1 MIVLD
6 TTVLVYA
13 TGSAHP
19 LREPCRTLVAA
30 IARGDLEA
38 STTVEVVQEFVHVR
52 AKRRPRADA
61 VGLGFACADLLTPFL
76 PVGRVELQAGLQLY
90 RDTAQLGAFDA
101 ILAAAALAVHADA
114 LVSADT
120 AFAAVAELAHVIP
133 DQLSVQRLLRP

>member
-1 MIVLD
+1 VIVLD

-19 LREPCRTLVAA
+19 LREHCRTLVAA
-30 IARGDLEA
+30 IARETWKRRRP
-38 STTVEVVQEFVHVR
+38 SRWSKSSCMCR

-76 PVGRVELQAGLQLY
+76 PVGRNELQTGLQLY